1 MNQNIMNR
9 MVRIQLCSNF
19 ALALPRSSFSVF
31 LFMLIFLN
39 IFSHASYF
47 LYLYFIHSYW
57 IFSISKAPESMNR
70 EKLMKKINFKITIK
84 IFFYIII
91 YKEKLLWNS
100 IIAHRKH
107 LSWLAET
114 SWNYLCSF
122 SSWVMVNNRSWKYIS
137 LVMII
142 HWILIHNNELYQI

>member
-1 MNQNIMNR
+1 MWNCLSWMNQNIMNR

-70 EKLMKKINFKITIK
+70 EKLMKKIKFKITIK
-84 IFFYIII
+84 IFFILLYIKKNYCEIV
-91 YKEKLLWNS
+91 LLHIGN
-100 IIAHRKH
+100 IC
-107 LSWLAET
+107 LDWLKPAET
-114 SWNYLCSF
+114 
-122 SSWVMVNNRSWKYIS
+122 IS
-137 LVMII
+137 VLLA
-142 HWILIHNNELYQI
+142 HE